1 MSEAHK
7 EYNKVGFDLLKIVLF
22 VAVILLIP
30 YLIYYSDKKRCEDKG
45 GIFIFELGSRGSQ
58 CHFTMEAKR

>member
-30 YLIYYSDKKRCEDKG
+30 FLIYYSDKKDVRTKVEYL
-45 GIFIFELGSRGSQ
+45 FLN
-58 CHFTMEAKR
+58 